1 MNNFI
6 EDNDFVSIWLA
17 ETGNPAIEQLAQLNT
32 ELAANAIKI
41 LNENTLSETELAK
54 AVDINHDEIQRW
66 LNGRHT
72 FSMKTMKEI
81 SMALEVMI
89 NTEKVG

>member
-17 ETGNPAIEQLAQLNT
+17 ETGNPAIEQLAQLNI
-32 ELAANAIKI
+32 ELAANATKI
-41 LNENTLSETELAK
+41 LNENALSATELAN
-54 AVDINHDEIQRW
+54 AVDINHDEISRW

-81 SMALEVMI
+81 TAALEVMT
-89 NTEKVG
+89 NTAKIG